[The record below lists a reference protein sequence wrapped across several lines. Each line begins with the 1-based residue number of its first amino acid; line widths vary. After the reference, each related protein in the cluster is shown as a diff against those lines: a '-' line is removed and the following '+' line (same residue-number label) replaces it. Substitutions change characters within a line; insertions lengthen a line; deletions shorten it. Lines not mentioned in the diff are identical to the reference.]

1 MKRKKAVGGRL
12 GLLESLPFFLNL
24 FALGSVDVGFFL
36 YKEFHTLNQKH
47 SQTQTSFAKQEKWG
61 IYLSAGFFLLISA
74 GFSTT

>member
-12 GLLESLPFFLNL
+12 GLLESLSFFLNL

-36 YKEFHTLNQKH
+36 YKEFIVPNQELSRTHASLQSKKRRG
-47 SQTQTSFAKQEKWG
+47 T
-61 IYLSAGFFLLISA
+61 YLSAGFFLLISA

>member
-1 MKRKKAVGGRL
+1 MKRKKAVGGCL
-12 GLLESLPFFLNL
+12 GLLESLSFFLNL

-36 YKEFHTLNQKH
+36 YKEFIVPNQELSRTH
-47 SQTQTSFAKQEKWG
+47 AKQKKWG